1 MPRKELY
8 PIIVA
13 YFKEK
18 KQAFILF
25 CILREDEGQ
34 IYAFKIKREI
44 ILLQEM
50 QFKRI
55 DKKIGR
61 GKIEE
66 VFSEEVQGYRDLKG

>member
-1 MPRKELY
+1 MKGPLLDY
-8 PIIVA
+8 CCL
-13 YFKEK
+13 FQS
-18 KQAFILF
+18 KQTGIYILF
-25 CILREDEGQ
+25 CILREGEGQ
-34 IYAFKIKREI
+34 LYASKIKREI